1 MEERKRGTEFPMCR
15 GVEILVAERV
25 VDRSARDAD
34 ARDASSAR
42 RAAEGDDDGRGRE
55 ANDLASVAKEGMR
68 RWNAS
73 AGKIASKMHRHAK
86 FVGDS
91 LYALVVGRR

>member
-25 VDRSARDAD
+25 VDRT

-55 ANDLASVAKEGMR
+55 ANDLASAAKEGMR